1 MAYRYAAALLLLGT
15 LGACRNQPDEQPA
28 PEYADWYAI
37 KAPEARA
44 IEAVTGDID
53 GTLIITT
60 RFNIYRTTDRG
71 KTWAMS
77 HPSNLGI
84 FGFITH
90 SDTLFTL
97 TGGRGSVV
105 DSTTAYSVNPTH
117 YSADQGRTW
126 QLYHF
131 KQSTAAFAD
140 VRVPINRVR
149 TPTGADYRI
158 AIERDPISAS
168 SAYIYTTGIQ
178 GPAGSPIT
186 LPQEH
191 QLNSI
196 YLDSKARLYVAAS
209 APLCGRGK
217 NFAFCG
223 EQNGVLYV
231 SKKPLP

>member
-1 MAYRYAAALLLLGT
+1 MAYRYLAGLLLLGA
-15 LGACRNQPDEQPA
+15 LGACRKQADEQPT
-28 PEYADWYAI
+28 PEYADWYTI
-37 KAPEARA
+37 KAPEARS

-60 RFNIYRTTDRG
+60 RHKIYRTTDRG
-71 KTWAMS
+71 KTWQTS
-77 HPSNLGI
+77 EPSNLGI
-84 FGFITH
+84 VGFLTH
-90 SDTLFTL
+90 RDTLFTL
-97 TGGRGSVV
+97 TAGLGSLV
-105 DSTTAYSVNPTH
+105 DSTTVYASHPTH

-126 QLYHF
+126 QRYQF
-131 KQSTAAFAD
+131 KQSTVPFFD
-140 VRVPINRVR
+140 VRVPVNRVR
-149 TPTGADYRI
+149 TPSGVDYRI
-158 AIERDPISAS
+158 SIETEPISAS
-168 SAYIYTTGIQ
+168 SAYVYTRGIQ
-178 GPAGSPIT
+178 GPVGPAT
-186 LPQEH
+186 KLPQEH

>member
-1 MAYRYAAALLLLGT
+1 MAYRYAVALLLLST
-15 LGACRNQPDEQPA
+15 LGACRKQPAEQPA
-28 PEYADWYAI
+28 PEYTDWYAL

-44 IEAVTGDID
+44 IEAVAGDID

-60 RFNIYRTTDRG
+60 RYNIYRTTDRG
-71 KTWAMS
+71 KTWAVS
-77 HPSNLGI
+77 QPSDLGI
-84 FGFITH
+84 FGFVTH
-90 SDTLFTL
+90 RDTLFTL
-97 TGGRGSVV
+97 TGGIGSLV
-105 DSTTAYSVNPTH
+105 DSTTAYAGNPTH

-131 KQSTAAFAD
+131 KQSTVAFAHT
-140 VRVPINRVR
+140 RVPINRVR
-149 TPTGADYRI
+149 TPAGADYRI
-158 AIERDPISAS
+158 AIEKEPISSS

-178 GPAGSPIT
+178 GPAGLPIK

-231 SKKPLP
+231 SEKPLP